1 MARRSLPHKLS
12 AAELLKY
19 SRNEWGIES
28 MHWVLDVVFNEDR
41 TTLMEKDAQ
50 RTLNTLRKTALNL
63 IRMYKDAF
71 SLKSSLVGIM
81 RNNLF
86 NPSFIPTFFERLKD
100 IRGLGAN

>member
-1 MARRSLPHKLS
+1 MQIGMKKMDCGQIYPD
-12 AAELLKY
+12 

-41 TTLMEKDAQ
+41 TTLMKKDAQ

-63 IRMYKDAF
+63 IRMYRDSF
-71 SLKSSLVGIM
+71 SLKSSFVGIM

-86 NPSFIPTFFERLKD
+86 NPAFIPAFFGRLKD
-100 IRGLGAN
+100 ITGLGAN